1 MHRVIDWMYSNTGKR
16 DEDLAR
22 YLQKHY
28 EQPHRTYHNLGHLE
42 TMWRYITKNAP
53 VEHWHQYVDAVF
65 WHDLVYEP
73 GATDNEQRS
82 ADAFMQYAKKHPSL
96 LHTDAD
102 TTVRL
107 IMSTKDPYAAYTS
120 GDELTVMFAKADWN
134 GMMDMQLAEDT
145 LGIDKHWLD
154 EWERGV
160 FLENQKFPID
170 IYLAKR
176 EEFLDNAFDNRLL
189 TSAVHDYAKIRLRR
203 VYRVGVMAG
212 SFSPFHNGHME
223 IYNQARAM
231 FDKVLV
237 VACRNPD
244 KPERVSDVHDILPY
258 TEIMEYG
265 GQLVDLMHEMN
276 FQQDHKG
283 WAVQPVLVR
292 GIRNDFDRQYEEM
305 YVRTLRDQCRRRHVS
320 EFPVV
325 HFLCSPQYS
334 HVSSTLVR
342 GLLPD
347 DRAMYTPAPYTAPKL
362 EINW

>member
-1 MHRVIDWMYSNTGKR
+1 
-16 DEDLAR
+16 
-22 YLQKHY
+22 
-28 EQPHRTYHNLGHLE
+28 
-42 TMWRYITKNAP
+42 
-53 VEHWHQYVDAVF
+53 
-65 WHDLVYEP
+65 
-73 GATDNEQRS
+73 
-82 ADAFMQYAKKHPSL
+82 
-96 LHTDAD
+96 
-102 TTVRL
+102 
-107 IMSTKDPYAAYTS
+107 
-120 GDELTVMFAKADWN
+120 
-134 GMMDMQLAEDT
+134 MQLAEDT

-160 FLENQKFPID
+160 FLENQKFQID

-189 TSAVHDYAKIRLRR
+189 TAAVHDYAKIRLRR
-203 VYRVGVMAG
+203 VYHVGVMAG

-305 YVRTLRDQCRRRHVS
+305 YVRTLRDQCRRRHMS